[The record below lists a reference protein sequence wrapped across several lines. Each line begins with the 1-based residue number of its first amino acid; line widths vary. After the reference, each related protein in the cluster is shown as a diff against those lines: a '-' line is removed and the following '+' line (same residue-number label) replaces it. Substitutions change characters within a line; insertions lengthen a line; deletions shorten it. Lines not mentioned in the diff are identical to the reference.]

1 MPTSKGSPTAGPPRR
16 KTFLEKEKRESLIWK
31 GDEVFRCQGV
41 RGAGRIDEIQIQNPV
56 QWGGIRQ
63 RCDGSKNAFSMS
75 RPTPCTPRFH
85 QVRRK
90 RLFHRFQFPQ
100 TSQLNSTPVS
110 NAAANASPFPLD
122 PWIMPYSGWQ
132 DGYMPLDECLA
143 ASRDLAPS
151 PGPRRKP
158 NTPNIWFKAELTSKT
173 NHSSLQNH
181 LSCGFP
187 PGKSIHPW
195 TP

>member
-1 MPTSKGSPTAGPPRR
+1 
-16 KTFLEKEKRESLIWK
+16 
-31 GDEVFRCQGV
+31 
-41 RGAGRIDEIQIQNPV
+41 
-56 QWGGIRQ
+56 
-63 RCDGSKNAFSMS
+63 MS

-110 NAAANASPFPLD
+110 NAAANASPFSLD
-122 PWIMPYSGWQ
+122 PWIMPYPGRQ
-132 DGYMPLDECLA
+132 HGYMPLDECLA

-158 NTPNIWFKAELTSKT
+158 NTPNIWFKAELTLKT
-173 NHSSLQNH
+173 NHSSLQNR

-195 TP
+195 TPCISRLRPATIRLVHPKRHAINLMAWPIQLICQQTTPCQNRIHVSH